1 VGGGSASPSI
11 AEISLRRREL
21 PERADAVDKVVDD
34 LGEALCLNI

>member
-21 PERADAVDKVVDD
+21 PERADFVAEVGFEAVLIASADF
-34 LGEALCLNI
+34 